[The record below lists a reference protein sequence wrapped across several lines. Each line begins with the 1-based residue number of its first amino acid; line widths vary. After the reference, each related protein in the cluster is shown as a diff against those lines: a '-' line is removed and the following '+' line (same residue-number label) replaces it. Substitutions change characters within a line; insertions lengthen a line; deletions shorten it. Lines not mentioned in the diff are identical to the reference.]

1 MSRLRNENL
10 AVIDIGKVT
19 KTEMMSNET
28 SISTL
33 SNVGKE
39 GRKKAILEG
48 ERRFCG
54 NKTEDITSAIVV
66 MNKMQRV
73 AMLLDL
79 RISGGLHVYKATY
92 VMAKEN
98 LKNVY
103 TKFILQCEKCHIRPG
118 HPFLV
123 PFPKK
128 PGQEK
133 RTNIKKPRQIPAR
146 ERRGGITAVGL
157 KAELCLRRFAFVS
170 S

>member
-1 MSRLRNENL
+1 M
-10 AVIDIGKVT
+10 GKVT
-19 KTEMMSNET
+19 KTEMMRNET

-39 GRKKAILEG
+39 AIKRDILEG
-48 ERRFCG
+48 EHRFRD
-54 NKTEDITSAIVV
+54 NATENITGAHVV
-66 MNKMQRV
+66 MIKIERV

-79 RISGGLHVYKATY
+79 RTFGGPHVDKATY